1 MEVNIVNKSDGGGI
15 IAGVGMIAGIGLG
28 LLAGAGVGAALNAAL
43 PVAET
48 TIEKVVRWGTIA
60 GLSTATQY
68 VVSEAV
74 VQDFAEVQDIS
85 NKALAMQQAK
95 LAAKKLKSENQ

>member
-1 MEVNIVNKSDGGGI
+1 MEVNIVNKSEGGSI
-15 IAGVGMIAGIGLG
+15 IAGVGTIAGVGLG
-28 LLAGAGVGAALNAAL
+28 LLAGAGVGTALNSVL

-74 VQDFAEVQDIS
+74 AQDFAEIQDVS
-85 NKALAMQQAK
+85 NKAIAMQQAK
-95 LAAKKLKSENQ
+95 LAAKKAKAENK